1 MVSRVLVLGGRGRI
15 GRGVV
20 TDLLAHS
27 QAEITITGR
36 TNQAAGDLK
45 DYPTERVQFQTLD
58 LAEQQRVTA
67 AIATHDLVVHC
78 AGPFRYRDASVL
90 KACIEH
96 GTHYIDVSDDRN
108 FTRTALSCR
117 AEAQAAGITAVIN
130 TGVFPG
136 ISNSMARLGIEQL
149 EVPEEV
155 HLSYAVAG
163 SGGAGEAVMQTT
175 FLTLQHPFKVW
186 LQGQWQE
193 VKPYTGR
200 EVVEF
205 PEPFGRTGVYWF
217 DMPESFTLA
226 ENFPVQTVTVKF
238 GTVPDLY
245 NHLTWLVANW
255 FPGAVIRHP
264 TAIHLLSQVSRMM
277 TAVSDRFSGT
287 GVAMQAEVKGQKD
300 GKPAHYRATFTH
312 SDAATAT
319 GLGAGSIAQF
329 ILSGDLNQPGVW
341 TVEQA
346 FPTHL
351 FQQAMQI
358 RQITIQQ
365 EWR

>member
-1 MVSRVLVLGGRGRI
+1 MVSRILVLGGRGRI

-27 QAEITITGR
+27 QAHITITGR
-36 TNQAAGDLK
+36 TDIATGDLK
-45 DYPTERVQFQTLD
+45 GYPTERVQFQMLD
-58 LAEQQRVTA
+58 LADQARVEV
-67 AIATHDLVVHC
+67 AIAASDLVIHC

-108 FTRTALSCR
+108 FTRTVLSYR
-117 AEAQAAGITAVIN
+117 SEAQAAGITAVIN

-136 ISNSMARLGIEQL
+136 ISNSMARQGVELL
-149 EVPEEV
+149 EVPEEI

-200 EVVEF
+200 EIVEF
-205 PEPFGRTGVYWF
+205 PKPFGRTGVYWF

-226 ENFPVQTVTVKF
+226 ENFPVQTVIVKF

-245 NHLTWLVANW
+245 NHLTWMVANW
-255 FPGAVIRHP
+255 FPGTVIRHP
-264 TAIHLLSQVSRMM
+264 KAVQILSRVSQMM
-277 TAVSDRFSGT
+277 TQVSDRFSGT

-300 GKPAHYRATFTH
+300 GKSACYRATFTH
-312 SDAATAT
+312 PDAATAT
-319 GLGAGSIAQF
+319 GLGAGTIAQS
-329 ILSGDLNQPGVW
+329 ILAGDLNQPGVW